1 MATEINS
8 LVTSRSHILIV
19 DNDAVNLQ
27 ILANVL
33 STEPY
38 DIEIALSGTEAL
50 KKLEEA
56 TFDMVISDLKVL
68 SVTSTI
74 LSVSPVM
81 KTAGYGK
88 NP

>member
-1 MATEINS
+1 M
-8 LVTSRSHILIV
+8 
-19 DNDAVNLQ
+19 Q

-38 DIEIALSGTEAL
+38 DIETALSGTEAL
-50 KKLEEA
+50 KKLEEG

-81 KTAGYGK
+81 KTAGYAK